1 VILSRGRSGFFL
13 YERTLGRDDFDQQN
27 FGFGI
32 RIEF

>member
-1 VILSRGRSGFFL
+1 VILAHGRSGFVL
-13 YERTLGRDDFDQQN
+13 YERTLGREDFDQQN